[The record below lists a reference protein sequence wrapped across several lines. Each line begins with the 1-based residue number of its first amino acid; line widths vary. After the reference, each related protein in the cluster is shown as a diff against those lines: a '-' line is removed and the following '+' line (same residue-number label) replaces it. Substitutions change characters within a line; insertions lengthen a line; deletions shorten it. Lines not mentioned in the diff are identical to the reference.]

1 MRRATASTHPV
12 AATMRAETTT
22 ASPPP
27 ARTASPA
34 RRTATE
40 SRAAVLPNA
49 TAAATEADRTPSPAP
64 IRGARPTGRGASKG
78 GGRGDRMSERS
89 LREHREQVDAAAH
102 GALEIDQRQALVLA
116 VGIGVRVLHS
126 DQQCGSAAEG
136 LGEGADEGDASAAA
150 DEDRLLAIAGAERSP
165 GLLEDRTGRVGH
177 PPGVRQ
183 QGPDLRFDPPWNVR
197 LEV

>member
-1 MRRATASTHPV
+1 MRPATASTRPA
-12 AATMRAETTT
+12 AATTSAGTTT
-22 ASPPP
+22 ARSPL

-34 RRTATE
+34 RRTATG

-64 IRGARPTGRGASKG
+64 IRGARPTGRGASRG

-116 VGIGVRVLHS
+116 VGIGVRILHS
-126 DQQCGSAAEG
+126 DQQRRSAAEG
-136 LGEGADEGDASAAA
+136 LGEGADEGNASPAA
-150 DEDRLLAIAGAERSP
+150 DE
-165 GLLEDRTGRVGH
+165 
-177 PPGVRQ
+177 
-183 QGPDLRFDPPWNVR
+183 
-197 LEV
+197 